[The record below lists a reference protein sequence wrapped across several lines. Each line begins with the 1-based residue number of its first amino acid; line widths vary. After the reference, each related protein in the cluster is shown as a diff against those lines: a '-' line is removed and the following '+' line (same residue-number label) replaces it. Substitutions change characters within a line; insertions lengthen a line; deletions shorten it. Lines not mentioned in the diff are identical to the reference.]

1 MTRYEMLSTISE
13 TMTDIADLDSL
24 ISYFYS
30 GQYEY
35 YDGFT
40 DKDLENFYND
50 EFGANET
57 LDK

>member
-1 MTRYEMLSTISE
+1 MTRGEMISIISD
-13 TMTDIADLDSL
+13 TMTDVADLDSL
-24 ISYFYS
+24 RSYFYS

-40 DKDLENFYND
+40 DKDLENYYNH
-50 EFGANET
+50 EFGENET

>member
-1 MTRYEMLSTISE
+1 MVSTIAE
-13 TMTDIADLDSL
+13 TNTDVADLDSL
-24 ISYFYS
+24 RSYFYS

-40 DKDLENFYND
+40 DKDLENYYNH
-50 EFGANET
+50 EFGENET